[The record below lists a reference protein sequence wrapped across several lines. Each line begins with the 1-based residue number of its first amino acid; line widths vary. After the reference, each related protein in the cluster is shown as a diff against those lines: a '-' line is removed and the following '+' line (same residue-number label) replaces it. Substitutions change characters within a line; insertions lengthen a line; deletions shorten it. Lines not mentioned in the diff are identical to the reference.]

1 MVWYVWDVK
10 EARCLHDDYHVGS
23 WCSLGQCEMH
33 DDDAWKKMS
42 GGGPGG
48 ARNVTFEGAAWR

>member
-1 MVWYVWDVK
+1 MK

-48 ARNVTFEGAAWR
+48 ARNVTFEGAA